1 VTAAPRRRRH
11 EARKTPPDTGVRV
24 RIVVT
29 DPVPG
34 VAYRV
39 QVGRDGL
46 HPPAQEGV
54 RAVTFEFALRV
65 GNARDGAPNFLP
77 PFAQGPAGGRFL
89 YVCSGVR
96 AGQAGSCWE
105 RRAKI
110 PLAGI
115 RASLLRTARATPA
128 ATLEARIDGRAKDGG
143 PACAT
148 VPLLDGGWQ
157 LRRQ

>member
-1 VTAAPRRRRH
+1 MTATPRPRRTG
-11 EARKTPPDTGVRV
+11 ARETPPDAGVRL

-46 HPPAQEGV
+46 HPPAQEGA

-77 PFAQGPAGGRFL
+77 PFAQGPGHLGDGRDCAGGVGCRHPEQGYEEKAADDYATDANHDSL
-89 YVCSGVR
+89 SR
-96 AGQAGSCWE
+96 P
-105 RRAKI
+105 RR
-110 PLAGI
+110 
-115 RASLLRTARATPA
+115 R
-128 ATLEARIDGRAKDGG
+128 
-143 PACAT
+143 
-148 VPLLDGGWQ
+148 
-157 LRRQ
+157 